1 MAYKIYLTRKF
12 SRGWRIFTNS
22 RMARVLQS
30 KELKLVQRLHILN
43 AWEERAEDPFRG
55 LRAGPASF
63 SPFSFSA
70 NAIILPVFSD
80 PSHTLGRAKR
90 STAAHTLAN
99 ENRTVKEK
107 FEMARLGSNQRRSR

>member
-1 MAYKIYLTRKF
+1 M
-12 SRGWRIFTNS
+12 
-22 RMARVLQS
+22 LQP

-70 NAIILPVFSD
+70 NAIILPAFDD
-80 PSHTLGRAKR
+80 PSR
-90 STAAHTLAN
+90 TLARERN
-99 ENRTVKEK
+99 AATDTSE
-107 FEMARLGSNQRRSR
+107 